1 MISILSFTPHL
12 ALLLALVSRG
22 KVRQVKV
29 PMFEAQ
35 KLSRGIAHNAGVY
48 DGLGLGALVKAARPT
63 SATSCKLST
72 VTNVNN
78 ETERLLAH

>member
-1 MISILSFTPHL
+1 MCGNANGPDCANET
-12 ALLLALVSRG
+12 VS
-22 KVRQVKV
+22 
-29 PMFEAQ
+29 
-35 KLSRGIAHNAGVY
+35 SRAGITHNVGVY

-78 ETERLLAH
+78 EIEWLLAHRTPS